1 MAERACGS
9 DPRSQPAAAGMDRR
23 RWAAGF
29 ISCCGF
35 TSCIRRYCCTPRNG
49 ICRRHG
55 ARTFERW
62 SVQAWVVDAIQCR
75 RRPRTGWTQPQPAAT
90 IGAMAADFHINKLSD
105 EFGQYTLV
113 MKCSECG
120 HERKAEPLTL
130 GRLCGW
136 DARLEDVAK
145 RMRCSKCGKKRCTL
159 RAFPPKKPRGYTALP
174 R

>member
-1 MAERACGS
+1 MELDG
-9 DPRSQPAAAGMDRR
+9 
-23 RWAAGF
+23 
-29 ISCCGF
+29 
-35 TSCIRRYCCTPRNG
+35 RNP
-49 ICRRHG
+49 H
-55 ARTFERW
+55 
-62 SVQAWVVDAIQCR
+62 
-75 RRPRTGWTQPQPAAT
+75 PAAT
-90 IGAMAADFHINKLSD
+90 IPGMHSGFHIDKLSD

-113 MKCSECG
+113 LKCAECG

-159 RAFPPKKPRGYTALP
+159 KAFPPKKPRGYSALP